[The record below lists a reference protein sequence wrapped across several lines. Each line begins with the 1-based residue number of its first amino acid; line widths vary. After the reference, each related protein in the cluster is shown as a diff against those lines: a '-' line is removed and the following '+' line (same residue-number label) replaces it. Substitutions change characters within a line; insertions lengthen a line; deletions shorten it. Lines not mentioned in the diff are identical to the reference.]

1 MASQTIDKL
10 QVDIEVTGKNLDS
23 TLKNI
28 ESYLSRIESA
38 LSKID
43 VSKLEK
49 ANSTISKLNKT
60 VSTTSNN
67 SITPTI
73 NTTQI
78 DKASSSIESSLSKLR
93 GEFAGLQSYA
103 NAALNGDSSSYT
115 SFQRRII
122 SINSHIDT
130 LQSKLNEVGNIQIPS
145 SEWTDLQSKISEATN
160 TLSDLKTQEE
170 EYRNTHPGYE
180 KEADYQNIVTA
191 IQAAETEVQNL
202 KDAESDLI
210 ANGGATSSFSS
221 TSTFANYQSQLST
234 LQDTVSN
241 TSSTVTTA
249 FNQMNSKTLS
259 IDTSDV
265 VSGLKNV
272 ATNAKNAATKL
283 WEMTKTGITSGIN
296 GVKSV
301 ISSLSSRIKN
311 LSSSVSSV
319 NSGFS
324 KGFTTVLKY
333 GFGIRSLYVLFR
345 RLRTAITDSFTE
357 LQTSGAFFETTNANV
372 DALSDSLSTLKYQF
386 GAAFEPIFNTVAPA
400 LQTLINYL
408 VSVMNTISAFI
419 AKLTGAS
426 TYSKAVVATAEI
438 ADNTGSAADSA
449 SDLNKQLQG
458 FDELNNLSGDS
469 GSGSGGSG
477 SSSSDDSTITYVEE
491 SVESSLTSFWSTL
504 ADYIAD
510 GDWYMVG
517 DTISNAL
524 TSAMN
529 NIPWN
534 TVFAAASDFG
544 TNLAE
549 FLNGLISD
557 DLFTALGTTIAN
569 SIKTALYAKL
579 SFSETFDWT
588 GLGTAVASG
597 INAFVS
603 SNVLQLSVTT
613 FNSWANG
620 ILTTLIAA
628 VQNISW
634 TSISS
639 TIAECIGTIDASGI
653 MGKLG
658 TLANSIANALY
669 TLVSNKDT
677 WSNLG
682 TKIGEGI
689 TAFFTSM
696 NATDSKTGKTGWQA
710 LASTITNTIGG
721 LADTIITALETTD
734 WEEVGKGIADF
745 ISEIDWK
752 AAWFK
757 FTTLLS
763 ALKEAIVDIIKG
775 MNLSDADVAG
785 ISIGIGAIALTLLT
799 ISGLSLAASITKKV
813 ITDLI
818 ANAIMAKLGTSAGAA
833 VSIGSIGSVIGQVG
847 LTIGVAVVGWK
858 IGTLAYENA
867 TGKEAPSFG
876 EIVSTLA
883 SDGAFGD
890 LVNGIKLDLEGDAS
904 ITWDLVS
911 TLSSLTGNNA
921 SLAVS
926 QLNVST
932 KKVKV
937 DVDTSATDSA
947 MTFTNQLSL
956 DTLLGGDFSEYG
968 ADIVQGVQQGA
979 QDEINNNSGSAWTG
993 MWNQF
998 KALVGAGIMGVFGIH
1013 SPATAMEPYGENIL
1027 LGILEGFKNKMSDFS
1042 SVISTLKD
1050 NIVSWLQ
1057 QKFSNF
1063 SLSNYISGWGDITA
1077 TVSAKL
1083 GTPINTLKSWG
1094 TSFVQNITNKWTDIT
1109 STIEAVLGGDLEQ
1122 NGINTFTTWSSFIE
1136 TLKSHWTG
1144 KSATFKSSVGG
1155 QISQITDLSSWQ
1167 STINN
1172 LKSVW
1177 TDKTAS
1183 FKASVGGQLSKYTDL
1198 NTWKSAISGLTGAWF
1213 GKSATFAASLG
1224 SGTTTQ
1230 KIDDWKSK
1238 ISGLTGAWFGKS
1250 ATFAASLANGTTT
1263 EKLGSYKSSID
1274 SLTSSWKSPSRAYF
1288 QADFDE
1294 SLSTLQSFAEAIKT
1308 IYDNWKGR
1316 NAEFTM
1322 TADITTSNVSEL
1334 ADKLVG
1340 QINKKLSTSSVN
1352 YKLISTQ
1359 AEGGILTSGGWKSIP
1374 QYASGSLNTGSL
1386 FFAGEKSGN
1395 PELVGHVN
1403 GRTEVLNKS
1412 QLASVMYASVG
1423 QAMRNFGTM
1432 ASPPTLTANGYSAS
1446 GVSGAKGVSNSDA
1459 LMMEQNRLLER
1470 QNMLLEQ
1477 IANKDNTVSVSDIFG
1492 AMQSANNDYYN
1503 RTGNS
1508 AFVF

>member
-130 LQSKLNEVGNIQIPS
+130 LQSKLNEVGNIQVPS

-234 LQDTVSN
+234 LRDTVSN
-241 TSSTVTTA
+241 TSNTVTTA

-372 DALSDSLSTLKYQF
+372 DALSDSLTTLKYQF

-534 TVFAAASDFG
+534 TVFSAASDFG

-634 TSISS
+634 SSLSS
-639 TIAECIGTIDASGI
+639 TIAESIGTLDASDI

-785 ISIGIGAIALTLLT
+785 ISVGIGAIALTLLT

-818 ANAIMAKLGTSAGAA
+818 VNAIMAKLGTSAGAA

-937 DVDTSATDSA
+937 DVDTSTTDSA

-979 QDEINNNSGSAWTG
+979 QDEINNNSGSTWTG

-1083 GTPINTLKSWG
+1083 KTPINTLKSWG
-1094 TSFVQNITNKWTDIT
+1094 TSFVNNITNKWTDIT
-1109 STIEAVLGGDLEQ
+1109 STVKAVLGGDLKES
-1122 NGINTFTTWSSFIE
+1122 GINTFSSWSTIFE
-1136 TLKSHWTG
+1136 NFKSSWTG
-1144 KSATFKSSVGG
+1144 ASATFRAKLGG
-1155 QISQITDLSSWQ
+1155 GISKITDLSTWQ
-1167 STINN
+1167 TTFSN
-1172 LKSVW
+1172 LYNTWNSK
-1177 TDKTAS
+1177 DAS
-1183 FKASVGGQLSKYTDL
+1183 FTAGYGAGTSERSIGTMKSKITE
-1198 NTWKSAISGLTGAWF
+1198 LTGAWF
-1213 GKSATFAASLG
+1213 GKSATFAASYA
-1224 SGTTTQ
+1224 SGTSENSIGNM
-1230 KIDDWKSK
+1230 KNAIC
-1238 ISGLTGAWFGKS
+1238 GLTGSWVSKT
-1250 ATFAASLANGTTT
+1250 ATFAATLANGTTT
-1263 EKLGSYKSSID
+1263 EKLGNYKSAID
-1274 SLTSSWKSPSRAYF
+1274 SLVSSWKSPSSRAYF

-1322 TADITTSNVSEL
+1322 SASVDSGDIDEIAT
-1334 ADKLVG
+1334 KLT
-1340 QINKKLSTSSVN
+1340 NKIKNKLSGTVSMSFKAN
-1352 YKLISTQ
+1352 AL
-1359 AEGGILTSGGWKSIP
+1359 GGILTSAGWKSIP

-1423 QAMRNFGTM
+1423 QAMRNFGSL

-1459 LMMEQNRLLER
+1459 LMMAQNRLLER